1 MTPSLS
7 TVLLLALLSQ
17 LFVLPALT
25 SSKRDDAP
33 DSKKYK
39 FLYFAS
45 IIGGSHYVVLA
56 RSGRALVHQ
65 GHRVV
70 SLVGSSNSN
79 RSWQRD
85 ADVFSFVVFNS
96 TYTKQNRTDVM
107 DNLSKVIVKGRH
119 NNFFGPFLNSANL
132 TGRLDLLSLF
142 VQECDDLLGD
152 STAMERLRKEKFD
165 MLVVDDMIPCGPLLA
180 QALDIPFVHSS
191 VFFVVPSKHG
201 RWTGLPIDPSYIPE
215 RNMGLT
221 NKMTFLQRVQNV
233 LAHWFYGFFFFRMGV
248 CNFDGYDK
256 LKVKYNI
263 KPEISTLESHKQA
276 LLYFL
281 HGSFALEFARPMQPN
296 TILVL
301 HHPGVHSNQTVW
313 QLEEDVAQ
321 FLDTAPSGVVM
332 FSMGTFVTMMER
344 AQAQMFAD
352 AFAMLPH
359 RVLWQ
364 SGADLSGLRLGNNTL
379 VAKWL
384 PMTQVM
390 EHQNVRLYVGHG
402 AGLSI
407 NEALWAGLPI
417 VGLPLVED
425 QMDILVRI
433 ETKGVGLKVD
443 IASMTPKTLSQTI
456 GRVMTEPKFREN
468 ARRISEIMRDL
479 ETSTSPVDTIVRWI
493 LHVTRFGGDHLRPAV
508 QDLSYVQ
515 RNLLDVYLFLAVVLA
530 LVTWINVTVCC
541 FCLRC
546 ICCRGRYKKHLK
558 KE

>member
-1 MTPSLS
+1 MASRLS
-7 TVLLLALLSQ
+7 TVLMFALVAQLS
-17 LFVLPALT
+17 VLPALT
-25 SSKRDDAP
+25 SSKGSNAL

-45 IIGGSHYVVLA
+45 ILGGSHYVVMC
-56 RSGRALVHQ
+56 RSGRALVQQ

-107 DNLSKVIVKGRH
+107 DNVSKVILQGH
-119 NNFFGPFLNSANL
+119 HSDFFGPFLNSANL
-132 TGRLDLLSLF
+132 SGRLSAMDMWL
-142 VQECDDLLGD
+142 QECDDLLGD
-152 STAMERLRKEKFD
+152 SITMERLRKEKFD
-165 MLVVDDMIPCGPLLA
+165 MLVTDDTAACGPLLA
-180 QALDIPFVHSS
+180 QALDIPFVHNS
-191 VFFVVPSKHG
+191 VFFAIPSKHG
-201 RWTGLPIDPSYIPE
+201 HWTGLPIEPSYIPA
-215 RNMGLT
+215 RSTGFT
-221 NKMTFLQRVQNV
+221 NKMTFPQRVKNV
-233 LAHWFYGFFFFRMGV
+233 LAHYFYGVVLFRLGM

-263 KPEISTLESHKQA
+263 KPEMSTLESYKQA

-281 HGSFALEFARPMQPN
+281 HGSFAFEFARPMQPN

-301 HHPGVHSNQTVW
+301 HHPGVHSNQT
-313 QLEEDVAQ
+313 LEDDVAQ

-332 FSMGTFVTMMER
+332 FSMGSFVTMMELE
-344 AQAQMFAD
+344 QAQMFAD

-364 SGADLSGLRLGNNTL
+364 SGADFAGLRLGNNTM

-384 PMTQVM
+384 PLTHVM
-390 EHQNVRLYVGHG
+390 EHPNVRLYVCQG
-402 AGLSI
+402 AGLAL

-417 VGLPLVED
+417 VGLPLMED
-425 QMDILVRI
+425 QMDNLVRV
-433 ETKGVGLKVD
+433 EAKGVGLKVD
-443 IASMTPKTLSQTI
+443 IATMTPRTLSQSI
-456 GRVMTEPKFREN
+456 GRVMTDPKFSEN
-468 ARRISEIMRDL
+468 ARRISDIMRDL
-479 ETSTSPVDTIVRWI
+479 ETSASPVDTMARWI
-493 LHVTRFGGDHLRPAV
+493 LHLARFGGDHLRPAV
-508 QDLSYVQ
+508 QDLNFVQ
-515 RNLLDVYLFLAVVLA
+515 RNLLDVYLFLVVALA
-530 LVTWINVTVCC
+530 LVTWINVTVFC

-546 ICCRGRYKKHLK
+546 MCPKGWNKNHLK

>member
-1 MTPSLS
+1 
-7 TVLLLALLSQ
+7 
-17 LFVLPALT
+17 
-25 SSKRDDAP
+25 
-33 DSKKYK
+33 
-39 FLYFAS
+39 
-45 IIGGSHYVVLA
+45 
-56 RSGRALVHQ
+56 
-65 GHRVV
+65 
-70 SLVGSSNSN
+70 
-79 RSWQRD
+79 
-85 ADVFSFVVFNS
+85 
-96 TYTKQNRTDVM
+96 M
-107 DNLSKVIVKGRH
+107 DNISKVIVKGHH
-119 NNFFGPFLNSANL
+119 NHFFGPFLNSANL
-132 TGRLDLLSLF
+132 TGRLSFLDMFL
-142 VQECDDLLGD
+142 QECDNLFGD
-152 STAMERLRKEKFD
+152 STAMKRLRKERFD

-191 VFFVVPSKHG
+191 VFFVIPSKHG
-201 RWTGLPIDPSYIPE
+201 HWTGLPIDPSYIPE
-215 RNMGLT
+215 RIMGLT
-221 NKMTFLQRVQNV
+221 NKMTFFQRVQNV
-233 LAHWFYGFFFFRMGV
+233 LAHYFYGFVYFRLGI

-301 HHPGVHSNQTVW
+301 HHPGVLSNQT
-313 QLEEDVAQ
+313 LEEDVAQ

-332 FSMGTFVTMMER
+332 FSMGSFVTMMER
-344 AQAQMFAD
+344 EQAQMFAD

-364 SGADLSGLRLGNNTL
+364 TGADLSGLRLGNNTM

-384 PMTQVM
+384 PMIQAM
-390 EHQNVRLYVGHG
+390 EHPNVRLYVSHG
-402 AGLSI
+402 AALTL
-407 NEALWAGLPI
+407 NEAMWAGLPI
-417 VGLPLVED
+417 VGLPLIED
-425 QMDILVRI
+425 QMDNLVRV
-433 ETKGVGLKVD
+433 ETKGVRLKVD
-443 IASMTPKTLSQTI
+443 IASMTPRTLSQTI

-479 ETSTSPVDTIVRWI
+479 ETSASPVDIMVRWI

-541 FCLRC
+541 CCLRC
-546 ICCRGRYKKHLK
+546 MCRRGRNKNHLK